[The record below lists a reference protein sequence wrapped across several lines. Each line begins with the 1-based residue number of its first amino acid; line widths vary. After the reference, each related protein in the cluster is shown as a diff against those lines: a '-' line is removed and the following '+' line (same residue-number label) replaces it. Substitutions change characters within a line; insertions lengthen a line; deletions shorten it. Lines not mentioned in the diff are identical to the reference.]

1 MQGSEF
7 PDQGLNP
14 CPLQWKHGV
23 NHWTPGKSLFSHWIC
38 SFGINHENTAIVK
51 RNRLWLAWI
60 LLFPETICGFYLCW
74 TFGSFMCVISPG
86 EGTFHH
92 DRWKSLF
99 QIEEGYVE
107 NELLCESYRLRVSV
121 HQLGLSYWRTV
132 SQEVSR
138 EDSTQMSEGL
148 VLSITCEMW
157 SLCTLS
163 YPALESL
170 PLAFSPYTHHLLM
183 HYMWACVCVFPY

>member
-1 MQGSEF
+1 MESITG
-7 PDQGLNP
+7 P
-14 CPLQWKHGV
+14 
-23 NHWTPGKSLFSHWIC
+23 PGKSLFSHWIC
-38 SFGINHENTAIVK
+38 SFGINHKNTVIVK
-51 RNRLWLAWI
+51 RNRLRLAWI

-107 NELLCESYRLRVSV
+107 NELLCESYRLRISV

-138 EDSTQMSEGL
+138 EDSTRCQR
-148 VLSITCEMW
+148 VLFCPSPVRCDHSVPSHT
-157 SLCTLS
+157 
-163 YPALESL
+163 
-170 PLAFSPYTHHLLM
+170 PL
-183 HYMWACVCVFPY
+183 